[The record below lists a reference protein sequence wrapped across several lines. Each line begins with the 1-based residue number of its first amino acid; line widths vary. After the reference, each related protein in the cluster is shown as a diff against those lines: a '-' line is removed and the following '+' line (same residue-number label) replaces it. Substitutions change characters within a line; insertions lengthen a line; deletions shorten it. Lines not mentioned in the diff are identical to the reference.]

1 MDFSLKTC
9 NFESLQTDC
18 FIVSFY
24 ADGSLSSGAQF
35 IDTATGQISH
45 WLNLKDGTIK
55 TGTTTWVHAPEQSK
69 LKRILLVCVGA
80 SAQASTAQDFRD
92 ATKAVCTEIFGKNIK
107 NAIWS
112 IDPTQADTDTISG
125 KLTATLI
132 ADGFT
137 YNHYQYTAS
146 KTKDVKIHSLRRL
159 TLHSTE
165 KFTNDW
171 RAGLKQGSC
180 AGLGKNTARQLG
192 NLPANYCTPSFLAD
206 QALAL
211 ADATMKVKVLDMKQ
225 IKKLGMGAFLSV
237 AAGSDE
243 PAKFIVM
250 EYCGATSKTKP
261 TVLVGKGI
269 TFDTGGISLKPGQGM
284 DEMKFDMC
292 GAASVM
298 GVMTALSHLKP
309 KINVVGVIAATENMP
324 SGRATKPGD
333 VVTSM
338 SGQTIEIL
346 NTDAE
351 GRLVLCDALTYIE
364 RFKPKHVIDIATLT
378 GACVIALGS
387 QASGLFANDQALA
400 SELLNAG
407 EVAAD
412 KAWQLPIWDEYKKS
426 LDSNFADMANIGGRE
441 AGSIT
446 AACFLS
452 KFTQDYSWAHLDIA
466 GTAWASG
473 SSKGA
478 SGRPVGLLL
487 QFLLGLYGDSAS

>member
-35 IDTATGQISH
+35 IDTTTGQISH

-55 TGTTTWVHAPEQSK
+55 TGTTTWVHPPEQSK

-80 SAQASTAQDFRD
+80 SAQASTAQDFRE

-112 IDPTQADTDTISG
+112 IDPAQAGTDTISG

-146 KTKDVKIHSLRRL
+146 KTKDVKIYSLRRL

-171 RAGLKQGSC
+171 RVGLKQGSC

-192 NLPANYCTPSFLAD
+192 NLPANFCTPSFLAD

-211 ADATMKVKVLDMKQ
+211 ADETMKVKVLDMKQ

-324 SGRATKPGD
+324 SGKATKPGD

-407 EVAAD
+407 ELAAD